1 MAMQRHSDNQGMP
14 YREPLTLD
22 LDAELMRRIRFA
34 AARSRL
40 SIRDYVEDAL
50 EKVVPEEDDVQETQ
64 ERKKL
69 STEAINDLIRMREEI
84 MKAHPGVIYDSVETL
99 RQVREER
106 DRELEQ
112 R

>member
-1 MAMQRHSDNQGMP
+1 MAMQQYNDNQGQP

-34 AARSRL
+34 AARNRQTV
-40 SIRDYVEDAL
+40 DMYVEKILDQI
-50 EKVVPEEDDVQETQ
+50 VPDEADTQETGG
-64 ERKKL
+64 KL
-69 STEAINDLIRMREEI
+69 NSEAIKELFRISDEI
-84 MKAHPGVIYDSVETL
+84 MRAHPGVIYDSVETL
-99 RQVREER
+99 HQVREER

>member
-1 MAMQRHSDNQGMP
+1 MAMQQHSDNQGMP

-50 EKVVPEEDDVQETQ
+50 EKVVPEEDDVQEM
-64 ERKKL
+64 RKKQRA
-69 STEAINDLIRMREEI
+69 EAINDLVRTREEI

-99 RQVREER
+99 RQLREER
-106 DRELEQ
+106 TRELEQ

>member
-1 MAMQRHSDNQGMP
+1 MAMQQHSDNQGMS
-14 YREPLTLD
+14 YREPLILD

-34 AARSRL
+34 AARNRQSV
-40 SIRDYVEDAL
+40 DTYVEKAL
-50 EKVVPEEDDVQETQ
+50 DQIVPNEADTQETQ
-64 ERKKL
+64 TQKKL
-69 STEAINDLIRMREEI
+69 STEAINDLVRIREEI

-99 RQVREER
+99 RQLREER

>member
-1 MAMQRHSDNQGMP
+1 MAMQQYNDSQGQP
-14 YREPLTLD
+14 YREPLILD

-34 AARSRL
+34 AARNRQTV
-40 SIRDYVEDAL
+40 DTYVEKILDQT
-50 EKVVPEEDDVQETQ
+50 VPDEASTQ
-64 ERKKL
+64 EAQTRKKL
-69 STEAINDLIRMREEI
+69 SAEAIEELFRASDEI
-84 MKAHPGVIYDSVETL
+84 MRAHPGVIYDSVETL